1 MSEKDTLEDASDGS
15 DATGDE
21 INQKVLRVMAPL
33 LKKIQR
39 QTKRVSLL
47 EENVQREARDTA
59 ARLEPL
65 ERGLEAQRTSMDEE
79 RARMTVELGGRA
91 AHSELARVEAASRE
105 AESSLRTTLEDARAK
120 VAASEMILGSVQGR
134 LGEVEAAER
143 RTAVALDDR
152 AGALRASM
160 EQHTSSTEARR
171 SEMQLHLS
179 EVEAKLQGE
188 LGAFRLGTQAA
199 LGRLDERVGASA
211 RRAELD
217 ERSGALQ
224 QSHAA
229 LAARCDRQAAQLGA
243 MQAQLSELQQG
254 VAGRAS
260 RAEVDE
266 LRATLSDGADRTAGA
281 AHEVASAA
289 QERAD
294 AREQRHEQRQRALE
308 AQLASSQREVR
319 QLAANLD
326 DLGARLGECARVAEL
341 APLREALGGLDGPAG
356 YATASSVASL
366 RERLDA
372 MAPLSSREQ
381 PRNSIDEL
389 KRMATLAAETAQVVS
404 ETVTAQ
410 LRQKGDAEA
419 VRRNRDDI
427 ARLAR
432 ALDGKM
438 GADEARA
445 LLQHKADGGALQR
458 QAQHAERATALA
470 LATQARLEAAEE
482 ALGQAGREAAA
493 AVEQA
498 RLTQAALV
506 QMQAAGERHW
516 QATRTT
522 RDEHAQLVKAVRAL
536 LMDAEMRVAA
546 EEGADH
552 RGLGAA
558 GLDLSHDQYG
568 QHGWSTASG
577 KPPRSGSRRLGSGGG
592 APLPPSPPSPLA
604 AGAPPDG
611 SDGGGLLSRRR
622 RMLARSSLADAPS
635 LDVTTKSALSSAGGR
650 TRVAHN
656 LNWASLGP

>member
-47 EENVQREARDTA
+47 EENVQREARDMA

-143 RTAVALDDR
+143 RTAAELDDR

-260 RAEVDE
+260 RAEVDS

-381 PRNSIDEL
+381 PSSIDEL
-389 KRMATLAAETAQVVS
+389 TRMATLAAETAQVVS

-427 ARLAR
+427 SRMAR

-522 RDEHAQLVKAVRAL
+522 RDEHAQLVKAVRA
-536 LMDAEMRVAA
+536 A
-546 EEGADH
+546 
-552 RGLGAA
+552 
-558 GLDLSHDQYG
+558 
-568 QHGWSTASG
+568 
-577 KPPRSGSRRLGSGGG
+577 RR
-592 APLPPSPPSPLA
+592 
-604 AGAPPDG
+604 
-611 SDGGGLLSRRR
+611 
-622 RMLARSSLADAPS
+622 
-635 LDVTTKSALSSAGGR
+635 
-650 TRVAHN
+650 
-656 LNWASLGP
+656 